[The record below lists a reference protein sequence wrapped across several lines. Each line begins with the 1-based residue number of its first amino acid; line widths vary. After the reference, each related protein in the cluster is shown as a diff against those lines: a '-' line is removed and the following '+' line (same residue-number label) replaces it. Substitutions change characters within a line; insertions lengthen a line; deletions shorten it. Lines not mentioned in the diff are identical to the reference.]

1 MTLSSKFRD
10 NLKFDLFR
18 LMEKL
23 DSVIQRIDKQD
34 KEIENMKNSLKDIK
48 ARI

>member
-1 MTLSSKFRD
+1 
-10 NLKFDLFR
+10 
-18 LMEKL
+18 MEKL